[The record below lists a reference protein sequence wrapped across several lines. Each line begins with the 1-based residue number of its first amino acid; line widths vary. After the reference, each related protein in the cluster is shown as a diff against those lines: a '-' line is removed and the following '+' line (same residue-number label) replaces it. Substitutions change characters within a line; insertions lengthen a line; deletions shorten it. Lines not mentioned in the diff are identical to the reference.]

1 MRTLRNLRK
10 SMLNNENA
18 RRYMVYAIGE
28 IILVVIGI
36 LLALQFNNWAV
47 EVKNQKEEQFYLT
60 KLQHNLA
67 QDTLY
72 LRNRLNTLQFTDK
85 VLDTVKAE
93 IFNRDLD
100 SFSNPS
106 TGLAM
111 VGVYKFSP
119 QTSTFDNLLSTG
131 KLELIRNQSLVDSIF
146 TYYNDLKNFTLQ
158 RNESLETY
166 TRETIGPYLLKQ
178 PGGIFS
184 MKKIPDSYRSDPFFI
199 NALEFRKISISAL
212 TDDYKDVL
220 SRSINLISL
229 ISNELKN

>member
-18 RRYMVYAIGE
+18 RRYMAYAIGE

-47 EVKNQKEEQFYLT
+47 DVKNGKEEQFYLT

-100 SFSNPS
+100 SFSNPG

-111 VGVYKFSP
+111 VSVFSFSP

-131 KLELIRNQSLVDSIF
+131 KLELITNQSLVDSIF

-158 RNESLETY
+158 RNQSIETY
-166 TRETIGPYLLKQ
+166 SRESIGPYLLSH
-178 PGGIFS
+178 PGGIFN
-184 MKKIPDSYRSDPFFI
+184 MKLIPETYRTDPFFI
-199 NALEFRKISISAL
+199 NALELRKKSINSL
-212 TDDYKDVL
+212 LSDYNEIL
-220 SRSINLISL
+220 QRSVNLISL
-229 ISNELKN
+229 ITNELKT